1 MDIYYVM
8 YNGHDARLWTWRLEF
23 DPRRYHVC
31 FFVFSFF
38 FNVFLYHVRIPLTTD
53 NYSNST

>member
-1 MDIYYVM
+1 M